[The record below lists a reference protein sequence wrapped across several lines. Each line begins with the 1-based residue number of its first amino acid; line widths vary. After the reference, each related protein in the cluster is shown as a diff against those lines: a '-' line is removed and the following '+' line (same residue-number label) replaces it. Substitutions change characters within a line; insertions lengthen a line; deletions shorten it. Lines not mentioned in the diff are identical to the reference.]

1 MSKTPKP
8 IKPKTES
15 VIAIRPR
22 VGSVL
27 AEVRKA
33 VVASGGN
40 MGDVVHT
47 WAEKHRDAALKE
59 VDSGLPS
66 FD

>member
-1 MSKTPKP
+1 MPKTAKTPKP
-8 IKPKTES
+8 KTEA

-22 VGSVL
+22 VGSAL
-27 AEVRKA
+27 SDVRKA
-33 VVASGGN
+33 VVAAGGN

-47 WAEKHRDAALKE
+47 WAEKHREDVARE
-59 VDSGLPS
+59 VSPDLPS